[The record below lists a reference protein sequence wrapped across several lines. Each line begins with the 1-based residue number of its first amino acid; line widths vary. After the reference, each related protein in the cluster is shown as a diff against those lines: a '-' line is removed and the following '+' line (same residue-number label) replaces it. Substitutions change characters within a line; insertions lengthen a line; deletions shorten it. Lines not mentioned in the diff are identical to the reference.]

1 MKKTIIITG
10 TILSMCMVNQIGI
23 ITSFAVGSGDG
34 LTAKQPDIVTYN
46 QDTVRTLGNWE
57 QQPDGYWRFKQ
68 VTGSYLTNSWV
79 ESLAVQGSF
88 YFVNSDGYM
97 ITSATAPDG
106 RYVDASGLW
115 KTTAVP
121 NPNVPTAPS
130 APSNTGSGNSPSNGS
145 KDISNVAGRYAYLFD
160 EEYQKDLN
168 AHPIDTDHSLN

>member
-1 MKKTIIITG
+1 MKRTVIIAG

-23 ITSFAVGSGDG
+23 ITSYAVGPGDG
-34 LTAKQPDIVTYN
+34 LTAKQPEIETYY
-46 QDTVRTLGNWE
+46 QDTIRTLGNWE
-57 QQPDGYWRFKQ
+57 QQQPDGYWRFKQ

-79 ESLAVQGSF
+79 ESLTVQGSF

-97 ITSATAPDG
+97 MTNVTAPDG

-130 APSNTGSGNSPSNGS
+130 APNNSPSNGS

-168 AHPIDTDHSLN
+168 EHPIDTDHSLN